1 MTIADRIINKRMEL
15 GYSQED
21 LAKKCGWKNRSSV
34 SQIEKSEDNIS
45 LKKISKIADAL
56 GVSEAYLMGWEELPN
71 GTNIYLGKYS
81 NDTSDNT
88 TKNTNI
94 AKPKVH
100 SQVNWSASNNNHAF
114 ISEFDSEG
122 TLLFIKEI
130 TPRDMGR
137 KWTTYEIE
145 SLDIHKKLSTMVI
158 VEGKTDYEYIK
169 QVIEENLSDNQ
180 LHSLSRFI
188 DFTLYERTMKL
199 DEPERER

>member
-130 TPRDMGR
+130 TPKDMGR

-180 LHSLSRFI
+180 LHSLSKFI
-188 DFTLYERTMKL
+188 DFTLYERNMEL